1 MWGLW
6 GRTEGAGCG
15 GAPELGAWRNGVKG
29 QKEKRGRAWWPE
41 VRCPECGGKREVG
54 GGVVSALRL
63 GEGGQEV
70 GGREWKARI
79 LKKPG
84 VWGLGGRGGEGAW
97 AWERMGVWGRVWPP

>member
-63 GEGGQEV
+63 GEG
-70 GGREWKARI
+70 RRTDRI
-79 LKKPG
+79 PLIKHTYNLPLSPIPKCHCQQTY
-84 VWGLGGRGGEGAW
+84 GA
-97 AWERMGVWGRVWPP
+97 